1 VKLRLL
7 VLGLSAIMAAVAGLV
22 IAGILTPVRPA
33 PPARPGASAPVPAGR
48 CAATPDACGFPD
60 ATSTGVPAGTTL
72 KTVPSQV
79 SSGPGWTYDA
89 TQQVVQVTGNGAVL
103 SGLYIPYTVN
113 VKASNVTI
121 SKDKIVAT
129 GATSYGVSLRHT
141 ANVTVSDS
149 TITGLNAGSG
159 RLMVGVKDI
168 YGDTSGTQILRDN
181 IAWTGT
187 GIQLDAGVIEGNYI
201 HSPGYRPGD
210 HVNGITSNGGT
221 APLLIRHNTIY
232 IDRSQTDAIGLFED
246 FGAQANRTITGNL
259 LAGGGYAIY
268 CGQNRGGPPARNIVV
283 TGNRISH
290 RFFANGGYWGPATA
304 FNPRGRGDTWAG
316 NTWDGTG
323 RTVPGP

>member
-1 VKLRLL
+1 VRLAVFAAAL
-7 VLGLSAIMAAVAGLV
+7 ITLGTTAGAMSAGTASASTTASG
-22 IAGILTPVRPA
+22 
-33 PPARPGASAPVPAGR
+33 RPGAPATTQTN
-48 CAATPDACGFPD
+48 CAANPSGCGYPD

-187 GIQLDAGVIEGNYI
+187 GVQMDAGLIQDNYI
-201 HSPGYRPGD
+201 HDMGIIPGD
-210 HVNGITSNGGT
+210 HINGLTGNGGT
-221 APLLIRHNTIY
+221 VQLTIQHNTIFNS
-232 IDRSQTDAIGLFED
+232 ISQTDAIGLFED
-246 FGAQANRTITGNL
+246 FGVQANRTITNNL
-259 LAGGGYAIY
+259 IAGGGYALY
-268 CGQNRGGPPARNIVV
+268 AGQNSGGPATYNIKV
-283 TGNRISH
+283 TNNR
-290 RFFANGGYWGPATA
+290 FATQYFANSGYWGPVTA
-304 FNPRGRGDTWAG
+304 FSPTGSG
-316 NTWDGTG
+316 NTWTG
-323 RTVPGP
+323 NIWDSTGLTVPSP